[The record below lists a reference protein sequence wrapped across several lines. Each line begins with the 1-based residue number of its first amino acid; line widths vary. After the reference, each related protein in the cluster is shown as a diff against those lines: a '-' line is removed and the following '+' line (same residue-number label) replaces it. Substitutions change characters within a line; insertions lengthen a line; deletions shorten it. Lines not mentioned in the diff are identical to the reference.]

1 MFLLK
6 DIFVNAGL
14 MKKEKILLKKCIWA
28 SLVIQWLRVCLATQG
43 TLVWSLVQE
52 DLTCHG
58 AAKPVHH
65 NYWACALQQEKAPH
79 WAVCV
84 LKLENAGRNQRK
96 PACSHDGS
104 PQPTNKQISLKKKKM
119 QGRQTS
125 SGMRTSLLTAEGS
138 PCPLQPPPLQLGKHQ
153 NDHCLWWCA
162 ALRQLLSLQPRR
174 MNDLTFVPLTTFSAW
189 KLLPSYWQHDR

>member
-1 MFLLK
+1 M
-6 DIFVNAGL
+6 VQVYG
-14 MKKEKILLKKCIWA
+14 
-28 SLVIQWLRVCLATQG
+28 VIT
-43 TLVWSLVQE
+43 
-52 DLTCHG
+52 
-58 AAKPVHH
+58 
-65 NYWACALQQEKAPH
+65 
-79 WAVCV
+79 
-84 LKLENAGRNQRK
+84 
-96 PACSHDGS
+96 
-104 PQPTNKQISLKKKKM
+104 SLKTRFLIVWMSVIESMPKNSQTTGKSPTILAWWRRLYFSCHFSCVFFACC

-189 KLLPSYWQHDR
+189 KLLPSYWQHDIRKSDLLEIRSVLKTWINIYFIVVINMYMYNINTSLTNVCLIFVVEGY